1 MGTYVNKP
9 IQNIIGWSAVLI
21 LTGLS
26 LMLLILPFISR
37 L

>member
-9 IQNIIGWSAVLI
+9 VQNIIGWSAVII

-26 LMLLILPFISR
+26 LTLIVLPLLNR
-37 L
+37 